1 MNRILVAGASGF
13 IGKALI
19 KVLLQNEDYEI
30 VALSRRDQESN
41 HPRLIWRRCDLF
53 SLKDLNECMGEVN
66 QAYYLVHSMLPSA
79 ALSQG
84 SFYDFDLLMA
94 DNFARAAKKAN
105 VSHIVYLGG
114 MIPEIGELTWHL
126 KSRLEVEETLRSSQI
141 TTTTIRAGL
150 IIGPHGSSF
159 TILQKLVE
167 RLPIMVCPPWTK
179 TLSQPVALQDMIRVL
194 VRVIESPNLKG
205 KIYDIGGTEILNYQD
220 LILKTA
226 HLAGKSPP
234 LLTLTLIPLRLSRF
248 WVSLITSS
256 PRNLVYPLVLSL
268 KHEMLAAKDH
278 AWPHPEDLE
287 TPLSDS
293 LREALLAKSTAHAS
307 KSAPVQHD
315 VRSIQRLPLPIGKT
329 AEWATNQFFTWIP
342 TAFPLAIKVRVTG
355 NLIEFYLFTPKLT
368 LLILEKNVER
378 SASDRQLLYIRGGIL
393 ARKSVRGRLEF
404 REVLNQRYLMA
415 AIHDYFPALPW
426 FIYRFTQA
434 KAHLWTMKAFGR
446 FLRTVAPSRPLS
458 KTKE

>member
-1 MNRILVAGASGF
+1 MIRILVAGASGF

-19 KVLLQNEDYEI
+19 KVLLENPEYEI
-30 VALSRRDQESN
+30 IGLSRRDQESQ
-41 HPRLIWRRCDLF
+41 HPRLIWKRCDLF
-53 SLKDLNECMGEVN
+53 SLKDLNECMAGVT

-105 VSHIVYLGG
+105 VEHIVYLGG
-114 MIPEIGELTWHL
+114 MIPETGELTWHL
-126 KSRLEVEETLRSSQI
+126 KSRLEVEDALRFSGI
-141 TTTTIRAGL
+141 RVTTIRAGL

-179 TLSQPVALQDMIRVL
+179 TLSQPIALPDIVRVL
-194 VRVIESPNLKG
+194 VRIIATPQIQG
-205 KIYDIGGTEILNYQD
+205 KIYDIGGPEVLNYQD

-226 HLAGKSPP
+226 HLAGKNPP

-256 PRNLVYPLVLSL
+256 PKNLVYPLVLSL
-268 KHEMLAAKDH
+268 RHEMLAAERYR
-278 AWPHPEDLE
+278 WPHPEDLA
-287 TPLSDS
+287 TPLDVS
-293 LREALLAKSTAHAS
+293 LKDALLAKSSAHAS

-315 VRSIQRLPLPIGKT
+315 VRSIQRLPLPIGKN
-329 AEWATNQFFTWIP
+329 AEWATERFFRWIP
-342 TAFPLAIKVRVTG
+342 HAFPFGIKVRVTG
-355 NLIEFYLFTPKLT
+355 NLCEFYFIHPKFT
-368 LLILEKNVER
+368 LLILEKNEER
-378 SASDRQLLYIRGGIL
+378 SSADRQLLYIRGGFL
-393 ARKSVRGRLEF
+393 AAKSTRGRLEF
-404 REVLNQRYLMA
+404 REVLNQKYLMA

-426 FIYRFTQA
+426 FVYRFTQA
-434 KAHLWTMKAFGR
+434 KVHLWTMKAFGR
-446 FLRTVAPSRPLS
+446 ALRKIAPSRPPS